1 MMGIIKGSV
10 TIATPNPGNYQ
21 VTMPEADLD
30 VIGIAPLGFNGNSP
44 IYEASPIVGIYLDA
58 SNIGYF
64 PMPINTG
71 YTTRR
76 YTPVHIKLKGTVLN
90 LNIPFLATGG
100 LTIFYGIPSGDEIE
114 ISDLKGVVFSYTN
127 TSTTASASGTL
138 QVTFP
143 AGNVRIRGIFVLG
156 LFNAW
161 GQISFVTGTG
171 NTLYIPFTTSPDP
184 MDLPDNIY
192 PLDLESATTLS
203 INYNMANNSS
213 GNATLIGIIYYE

>member
-1 MMGIIKGSV
+1 MGIIKGSV

-21 VTMPEADLD
+21 VNMPAADLD
-30 VIGIAPLGFNGNSP
+30 VIGVAPLGINGNNP
-44 IYEASPIVGIYLDA
+44 IYEAPPIVGIYLDA

-76 YTPVHIKLKGTVLN
+76 YTPLHVKLKGTVLN
-90 LNIPFLATGG
+90 LNVPIIGVGG

-114 ISDLKGVVFSYTN
+114 ISDLKGVTFSFVN
-127 TSTTASASGTL
+127 TSTTAPASGTL

-143 AGNVRIRGIFVLG
+143 AGNVKIRGIFVLG
-156 LFNAW
+156 LYNAW

-171 NTLYIPFTTSPDP
+171 NTLFIPFTTSPDP
-184 MDLPDNIY
+184 MDLPNNIY
-192 PLDLESATTLS
+192 PLDLESATTLP
-203 INYNMANNSS
+203 INYNITNNSS